1 MIRVALM
8 GLGKMGLSHC
18 AIINTHPDVELVAVC
33 DTSEYLLS
41 VLGKHTRLKTYRD
54 YRRMIQAETLDAVI
68 VATPSRLHASMVRD
82 ALQAGLH
89 VFCEKPFCLDADEGL
104 QLAELAEQKKR
115 VNQVGYHHRFIA
127 TFHEAKRLLE
137 FNVLGKL
144 HHIRAEAHGPVVLK
158 PKGSTWRTHKEE
170 GGGCLYDYASHAIDL
185 VNYLVGRPQA
195 VGGTIMNRLYSGDA
209 EDEVY
214 ANLFYE
220 NGMTGQIAANWSDES
235 ERKMSTKVTIWG
247 ANGKISADRQDLH
260 VYVRDNSLVPDGINK
275 GWNARYTTDLTD
287 PVWFYLRGEEYSAQL
302 NHFIEAIKA
311 ARIDT
316 RSTFRSAV
324 ETDLVVSAL
333 SRDCEVERT
342 ETDPVHVPAQEESD
356 NDTDTGLWSAVLR
369 SRHRDTSRRS
379 NGAFQ

>member
-18 AIINTHPDVELVAVC
+18 AIINTHPDAELVAVC

-54 YRRMIQAETLDAVI
+54 YRRMLQSETLDAVI
-68 VATPSRLHASMVRD
+68 VSTPSRLHADMVRD
-82 ALQAGLH
+82 SVMAGLH
-89 VFCEKPFCLDADEGL
+89 VFCEKPFCLDAEEGL

-158 PKGSTWRTHKEE
+158 PKGNTWRTHKEE

-185 VNYLVGRPQA
+185 VNYLVGRPQS

-214 ANLFYE
+214 ANLFYA
-220 NGMTGQIAANWSDES
+220 NGLTGQIAANWSDDS
-235 ERKMSTKVTIWG
+235 ERKMSTKITIWG

-260 VYVRDNSLVPDGINK
+260 VYVRDNTLVPDGVAK

-302 NHFIEAIKA
+302 SHFIEAIKA
-311 ARIDT
+311 GRSDT
-316 RSTFRSAV
+316 RSTFRSAA

-333 SRDCEVERT
+333 ARDSEAVRT
-342 ETDPVHVPAQEESD
+342 ETDLAHVPVAEEQESEP
-356 NDTDTGLWSAVLR
+356 GLWSAVLR
-369 SRHRDTSRRS
+369 SRQRDASRRS